1 MLRRLIILLA
11 GQALLISAFTV
22 LSNQSVVLAQQDTPV
37 IPTVTGTPYGPYIIV
52 NSDQDQINV
61 RSGPNVA
68 NDKIGVLLS
77 GQKAPALGRY
87 DVWILIEYPGVPGG
101 KGWVYASLVSLFGGE
116 VPEVEPPATPTP
128 LYTLTID
135 PTLAAQFIITIE
147 PSRLPTFT
155 PPVPL
160 LNPTLPVE
168 ESDSVVMRNL
178 PVGMII
184 IGLAILGGFFGLV
197 SLLRGR

>member
-1 MLRRLIILLA
+1 MNRRLINLLT
-11 GQALLISAFTV
+11 GLALLIGALTV
-22 LSNQSVVLAQQDTPV
+22 QSYQPAVLAQQDTPV
-37 IPTVTGTPYGPYIIV
+37 VPTVTSTPYGPYIIV

-101 KGWVYASLVSLFGGE
+101 QGWVYGSLVSLFGGE
-116 VPEVEPPATPTP
+116 VPEVEPPSTPTP
-128 LYTLTID
+128 LYTMTID

-147 PSRLPTFT
+147 PTRLPTFT
-155 PPVPL
+155 PPAPL
-160 LNPTLPVE
+160 VNPTLPVE
-168 ESDSVVMRNL
+168 DTGSVVMSKL

-184 IGLAILGGFFGLV
+184 IGLAILGAFFGLL